1 MHLASGLLFAN
12 HENKD
17 RCVVSLYHKYMSL
30 RPLNAPLDI
39 FYLQPLRNIQAH
51 CWYKA
56 SPVGHNTLSAT
67 VKKLTTLIGETGY
80 FTNHSLRRTCATRL
94 FQKGVDEQAI
104 TGHRSKDGVRTYKKI
119 SRTQEEVTDIL
130 QNSKKTKVED
140 VALGPT
146 LSYNIT
152 GCNITI
158 NH

>member
-1 MHLASGLLFAN
+1 MEKSTWP
-12 HENKD
+12 
-17 RCVVSLYHKYMSL
+17 YY
-30 RPLNAPLDI
+30 
-39 FYLQPLRNIQAH
+39 
-51 CWYKA
+51 
-56 SPVGHNTLSAT
+56 SPVGHITLSAT
-67 VKKLTTLIGETGY
+67 VKKLTTLIRETGY

-94 FQKGVDEQAI
+94 FQKGVDEQRIMVI

-152 GCNITI
+152 GCNVTI